1 MSHSDASVFF
11 GATEDL
17 RTNRSFEAL
26 QALVKRHTLDLPII
40 GVAKWK
46 IVGPA
51 LEDVTLI
58 YEYAPNTWASRSM
71 MDPVRGWVDTKS
83 SSALR

>member
-1 MSHSDASVFF
+1 VLLRICVQ
-11 GATEDL
+11 TDL
-17 RTNRSFEAL
+17 SR
-26 QALVKRHTLDLPII
+26 ALVKRHTLDLPII

-58 YEYAPNTWASRSM
+58 YEYAPNTWGPAGR
-71 MDPVRGWVDTKS
+71 
-83 SSALR
+83 